1 MFMFTRVSCASLIAL
16 VALISPASAAHRPDP
31 LGGQKVSAGPARMQ
45 RTVDLRNVP
54 PARARAAWARMTAD
68 LGPAQAIWDTTT
80 GIPTRVWGAGL
91 PAPGAVT
98 TPGAAHRAAQDFLAA
113 HLGLLAP
120 GARLE
125 DFTLAADHLSAGIR
139 SVGFT
144 QHYRGRPVVG
154 GQVSLRYKHDRLAL
168 IASEAL
174 PHVSAV
180 LTDSPIDP
188 ATARARALDSLRAE
202 APAAVAGAV
211 SGPVILPLAG
221 PRYRE
226 ALAVVVDSERP
237 HGRWTVWVDAA
248 TGEPLARE
256 STLYSATGTIY
267 YDIPERSPTFGE
279 RKKQPAAFLDLTVD
293 GVGSSTDDLGA
304 VGFAADMVSVGL
316 GVKGDFVRIANADGS
331 LASIDLPLMSGGEA
345 VWSAP
350 DDDNIDAQLTAFI
363 AANAGKVYVR
373 NIAEDL
379 EWLKGQIKVTVNS
392 KLGACNAMSD
402 GNDLYFYQ
410 GEPEQC
416 QNTAR
421 IPDVVYHELG
431 HSVHSQSLIPGVGL
445 FEGALSEGISDYL
458 AATITSDPAVARG
471 FFLGDGPLR
480 DLDPDGKEWHWPEDT
495 GEIHDEG
502 RIIGGTLWDLRVA
515 LIAEMGEAEGIAH
528 TDTIWYEATRRAMDI
543 PTMYPEAL
551 LVDDDDG
558 DLSNGSPHSCTIDQ
572 VFYAHGLVGAL
583 ILGGEVRT
591 LDAGGDGSVPVE
603 LDIAEAQSPCIDLA
617 PTGARLEWRV
627 RGAKDIAEMP
637 MSEKTG
643 GYAGALPPFPD
654 GTVVQ
659 YRVVADLSD
668 GNVARY
674 PDNEAYPWYERYYG
688 PVEPIYC
695 TSFEGDPAAD
705 GWELFGEWEAGAP
718 QGKSG
723 DPAAAHDGSQV
734 VGVDITEDGR
744 YSKEK
749 VANLRSPVI
758 DIPEFPTVRL
768 QYRRWLNVEDAFFD
782 QATILADDK
791 QVWQNFN
798 SMMDDSSDVHHR
810 DSEWSF
816 HDVDITEQA
825 ADGSLQLTFRIASD
839 AGLELG
845 GWTIDSLCVVGTQQT
860 AAPTC
865 GDGVVA
871 APETCDDGN
880 TAPGDGCAA
889 DCTLEP
895 DADPTEGPTT
905 GGQDPD
911 PDTGSSGEPED
922 DPATAGQADD
932 GSGCNCRHAGT
943 GNVSSFAL
951 LILAALGRRRRARP

>member
-1 MFMFTRVSCASLIAL
+1 MFTRVSCASLIAL
-16 VALISPASAAHRPDP
+16 VALISPASAGARPDP
-31 LGGQKVSAGPARMQ
+31 LGAHTVSSAPTRMQ
-45 RTVDLRNVP
+45 RTVDLRTAP
-54 PARARAAWARMTAD
+54 PARAQAAWARMTAD
-68 LGPAQAIWDTTT
+68 LGAAQAIWDTTT
-80 GIPTRVWGAGL
+80 GVPSRVWGVGL

-98 TPGAAHRAAQDFLAA
+98 APGAARRAAQDFLAA
-113 HLGLLAP
+113 HLDLLAP
-120 GARLE
+120 GARNG
-125 DFTLAADHLSAGIR
+125 DFVLAADHLSAGIR

-144 QHYRGRPVVG
+144 QTYHGRPVVG

-168 IASEAL
+168 IASAAL

-188 ATARARALDSLRAE
+188 AIARARALDSVRAE

-226 ALAVVVDSERP
+226 ALAVVVDSSRP
-237 HGRWTVWVDAA
+237 HARWTVWVDAA

-256 STLYSATGTIY
+256 SMLHAATGTIY
-267 YDIPERSPTFGE
+267 YDVPERAPTFGA
-279 RKKQPAAFLDLTVD
+279 RAKQPAVFLDLTVD
-293 GVGSSTDDLGA
+293 GVASATDDLGA
-304 VGFAADMVSVGL
+304 VGFEGDMVSVGL
-316 GVKGDFVRIANADGS
+316 GVKGDFVRIANAEGAVAT
-331 LASIDLPLMSGGEA
+331 LDLPLMSGGEA

-350 DDDNIDAQLTAFI
+350 DDDFVDAQLTAFI
-363 AANAGKVYVR
+363 AANTGKVYVR
-373 NIAEDL
+373 TIAPDL
-379 EWLKGQIKVTVNS
+379 EWLKGQVKVTVNS
-392 KLGACNAMSD
+392 NAGACNAMSD

-410 GEPEQC
+410 GEDGQC
-416 QNTAR
+416 ENTAR

-431 HSVHSQSLIPGVGL
+431 HSVHSQALIPGVGL

-458 AATITSDPAVARG
+458 AATITGDPKMARG
-471 FFLGDGPLR
+471 FFLGEDPLR
-480 DLDPDGKEWHWPEDT
+480 DLDPTGKEWHWPEDR
-495 GEIHDEG
+495 GEAHDEG

-515 LIAEMGEAEGIAH
+515 LIEEMGEADGVAH
-528 TDTIWYEATRRAMDI
+528 TDMIWYEATRRAMDI

-551 LVDDDDG
+551 LADDDDG
-558 DLSNGSPHSCTIDQ
+558 DLSNGTPHSCTIDQ

-583 ILGGEVRT
+583 ILGGKVRT
-591 LDAGGDGSVPVE
+591 EDAGGDGTVPVE
-603 LDIAEAQSPCIDLA
+603 LDIGAAQSSCIDLA
-617 PTGARLEWRV
+617 PTAATLEWRV
-627 RGAKDIAEMP
+627 RGTKDIAEAP

-643 GYAGALPPFPD
+643 GYAGALPAFPD

-668 GNVARY
+668 GTTARY

-705 GWELFGEWEAGAP
+705 GWELFGEWQAAAP

-723 DPAAAHDGSQV
+723 DPSEAYDGAQV
-734 VGVDITEDGR
+734 VGVDLTDDGR

-758 DIPEFPTVRL
+758 PIPADFPTVRL

-782 QATILADDK
+782 QATILADD
-791 QVWQNFN
+791 QEVWRNFN
-798 SMMDDSSDVHHR
+798 SMMDNSSDVHHR
-810 DSEWSF
+810 DSEWNF
-816 HDVDITEQA
+816 HDVDVTAQA
-825 ADGSLQLTFRIASD
+825 KDGSLQLTFRIASD

-845 GWTIDSLCVVGTQQT
+845 GWNVDSLCVVGTQQS

-865 GDGVVA
+865 GDGVIA

-889 DCTLEP
+889 DCTLESDP
-895 DADPTEGPTT
+895 DPTEGPTT
-905 GGQDPD
+905 GDDPE
-911 PDTGSSGEPED
+911 PTTASTGSEAGDES
-922 DPATAGQADD
+922 ATADIDD
-932 GSGCNCRHAGT
+932 AGDGCNCRHAGT

-951 LILAALGRRRRARP
+951 LTLAALGRRRRARP